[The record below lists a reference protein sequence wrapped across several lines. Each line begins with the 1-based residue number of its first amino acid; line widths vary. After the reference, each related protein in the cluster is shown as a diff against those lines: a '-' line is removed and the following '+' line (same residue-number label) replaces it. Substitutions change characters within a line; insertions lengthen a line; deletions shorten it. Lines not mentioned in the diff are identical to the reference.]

1 MRRSDDSP
9 FLFDLIKLLSSSYV
23 YYILLK
29 VASGLLGSDFSLSF
43 NITFMGEI
51 YYFEVILIS
60 VLKFLLIEASG
71 LSL

>member
-1 MRRSDDSP
+1 M
-9 FLFDLIKLLSSSYV
+9 KLLSSSYV

-29 VASGLLGSDFSLSF
+29 VASGLLGSDFFLSF
-43 NITFMGEI
+43 NITFMGEV